1 VAYLTAI
8 VEVKDLKV
16 YFSVRTSILG
26 SLVRTKR
33 VFVRA
38 LDVVNFTI
46 QEGETLALVGE
57 TGSGKTTTARAI
69 MGLIEPT
76 SGTVLFKGQ
85 DIFALSETEMR
96 SLRRQMQI
104 VFQDPFASLN
114 PRKTVEEIIGRPLL
128 IHGLAEKNNLR
139 NKVIELLEMVGLS
152 PGIKFL
158 DRYPH
163 EFSGGQRQRIG
174 IARSLAPHPELL
186 VLDEPVSSLDI
197 SIRSQILNLL
207 QDLKEKLGFTYLLIA
222 HDLSVVRYL
231 SDRVVVL
238 YLGKIVE
245 LADSESL
252 FVKPEHPYTEALLAS
267 IPIPNPEIKRQK
279 IKLRGERPSSVR
291 IPSGCRFH
299 PRCPYA
305 QEICSEREPELR
317 DVKGHLV
324 ACHFPTSER

>member
-1 VAYLTAI
+1 MTAI

-26 SLVRTKR
+26 SLVRSKR

-46 QEGETLALVGE
+46 QQGETLALVGE

-174 IARSLAPHPELL
+174 IARSLAPQPELL

-279 IKLRGERPSSVR
+279 VKLRGERPSSVR

-299 PRCPYA
+299 PRCPYT
-305 QEICSEREPELR
+305 QKICSEKEPELR